1 MNSASVGWERAL
13 LGSVLYSPGI
23 FDQVSMVHP
32 SDFTGCHQI
41 IWSEILS
48 LAQRDALDIRTFIEE
63 LRTRKELD
71 NLSSFETDARGEA
84 YLRELVGYR
93 GEDVV
98 HYAEQVLAASG
109 KREIGMIAAL
119 IRAEADDHNMSYDE
133 TLQKAE
139 ERIFTLRHSRAA
151 AEGVSI
157 ADLLSLYN
165 DRSSRMRAGQVEV
178 WEPDCVALKKVVGFF
193 DDDEYVVIAARPGM
207 SKSSFIRWEMAKSA
221 MDGYPSDIFNLENGP
236 LEYAK
241 WLIAMRTRIDSD
253 LLRDARKMSEDQLR
267 AVLEAA
273 RDLSSLPLNIIT
285 LGAPKIT
292 EIVSVAASRIVRD
305 GTKRL
310 AVDYIQLV
318 SNGNENRVQDVSQT
332 SGGLRGIAL
341 KYHVP
346 VIAASQM
353 SRDIAKRGEDAEPQ
367 LTDLRDSGSI
377 EQDAT
382 MVIFPVAIWKNPLE
396 RDIMKFPENVGFD
409 GRPLPQ
415 VKAVPIRM
423 KVAKNRNG
431 STGKSEAVL
440 WVKSTNEFRTLIE
453 TTITV

>member
-1 MNSASVGWERAL
+1 MNSTSIGWERAL
-13 LGSVLYSPGI
+13 LGSVLYEPAT
-23 FDQVSMVHP
+23 FDQASMVHP

-48 LAQRDALDIRTFIEE
+48 LAQRDALDIRMFIEE
-63 LRTRKELD
+63 LRSRNELD
-71 NLSSFETDARGEA
+71 NISSFETDAIGED
-84 YLRELVGYR
+84 YIRELVGYR

-109 KREIGMIAAL
+109 KRQLGLIAAL
-119 IRAEADDHNMSYDE
+119 IRAEADDHRMSYDE

-139 ERIFTLRHSRAA
+139 ERIFSLRHSRAA
-151 AEGVSI
+151 ADGVSI
-157 ADLLSLYN
+157 ADLLSMYN
-165 DRSSRMRAGQVEV
+165 DRSARMRAGNMEV
-178 WEPDCVALKKVVGFF
+178 WEPDIVALRRVVGFF
-193 DDDEYVVIAARPGM
+193 DDDEYVIVAARPGM
-207 SKSSFIRWEMAKSA
+207 SKSSFLRWEMAKSA
-221 MDGYPSDIFNLENGP
+221 MAGYRSDIFNLENGP

-241 WLIAMRTRIDSD
+241 WLIAMVTRIDSD
-253 LLRDARKMSEDQLR
+253 LLRDARKMSEEQLKS
-267 AVLEAA
+267 VLEAA

-292 EIVSVAASRIVRD
+292 EIVSLAASRITRD
-305 GTKRL
+305 GTKRI

-318 SNGNENRVQDVSQT
+318 QNGNENRVQDVSQT
-332 SGGLRGIAL
+332 SAGLRGIAL

-353 SRDIAKRGEDAEPQ
+353 SRDIARRGEDAEPQ

-382 MVIFPVAIWKNPLE
+382 MVIFPVSIWKNPLD
-396 RDIMKFPENVGFD
+396 RDLMKFPENIGFD
-409 GRPLPQ
+409 GRLLPQ

-423 KVAKNRNG
+423 KVEKNRNG

-440 WVKSTNEFRTLIE
+440 WIKSTNEFRTLIE
-453 TTITV
+453 TTIAL